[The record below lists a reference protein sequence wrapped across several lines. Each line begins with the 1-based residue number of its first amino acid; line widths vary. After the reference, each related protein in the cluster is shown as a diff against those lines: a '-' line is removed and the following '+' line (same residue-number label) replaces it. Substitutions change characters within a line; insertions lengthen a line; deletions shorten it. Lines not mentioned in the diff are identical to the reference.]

1 MSPVTGKED
10 ERVEKNDSRLRE
22 VFDQPNCR
30 IASVSN
36 LAHHFILVC
45 IHITNVDWMK
55 STRLVCISA
64 ILNVARIAHHNAG
77 LLLGVSC

>member
-1 MSPVTGKED
+1 MSRVTGKEGERD
-10 ERVEKNDSRLRE
+10 EENDSRLRE

-36 LAHHFILVC
+36 LAHHFVLVC

-64 ILNVARIAHHNAG
+64 LLDVARIAHRSAG
-77 LLLGVSC
+77 LLLGVNW